1 MNKPGARILAFLNK
15 DVVNPNESK
24 KTAVMTRC
32 TCAVMMLYSIGQFV
46 FMLSQGFFTYAA
58 LPAGIFCIYC
68 IAFYLTYSS
77 HTVLAFYLV
86 ILMMLGW
93 NFISTDLYGW
103 YTGAQYG
110 YGILLVYL
118 FNSSYITLRKK
129 LLQMTVLMAAC
140 SVIFTL
146 GILGKPVFLLSRSQT
161 VMQEFMNMLAMF
173 SSIAL
178 ITTIFSH
185 ETLDSE
191 RKLINYNKEMTHQAE
206 TDALTGLMN
215 RRAGEKYFEQ
225 IRRAAMRD
233 GFFVNVVMGDI
244 DFFKKVNDTYGHD
257 AGDEVLKALAAQFK
271 EFMEGKGAAI
281 RWGGE
286 EFLFVLVDMNGD
298 DAYLAM
304 ENLCRQIGKLPIR
317 AADQE
322 LHVTMTFGVEECG
335 REQTMEDVLEAA
347 DRKLYM
353 GKARGRNQVVM

>member
-1 MNKPGARILAFLNK
+1 MSIWSRLTAFINK

-32 TCAVMMLYSIGQFV
+32 VCAVMMLYAIGQTV
-46 FMLSQGFFTYAA
+46 FMLLNGYYAYAA
-58 LPAGIFCIYC
+58 FPAGVFFIYG
-68 IAFYLTYSS
+68 IALYLTYSS

-86 ILMMLGW
+86 LLMMVSW
-93 NFISTDLYGW
+93 MFVSTDLYGW
-103 YTGAQYG
+103 YTGAQYAI
-110 YGILLVYL
+110 GILLVYI
-118 FNSSYITLRKK
+118 FNSSYLTLRKK
-129 LLQMTVLMAAC
+129 LILMALLMGIGI
-140 SVIFTL
+140 VIFGL
-146 GILGKPVFLLSRSQT
+146 GMVGKPVYLLSLSQN
-161 VMQEFMNMLAMF
+161 VFQECMNMLATF

-185 ETLDSE
+185 SQLESE

-215 RRAGEKYFEQ
+215 RRAGEKYFEE
-225 IRRAAMRD
+225 IRRRSLRE

-257 AGDEVLKALAAQFK
+257 AGDEVLKALADIFR
-271 EFMEGKGAAI
+271 EFMNDRGEVA

-286 EFLFVLVDMNGD
+286 EFLFVMVGMNGD
-298 DAYLAM
+298 DAFYML
-304 ENLCRQIGKLPIR
+304 ENLCKKIEKQPIL
-317 AADQE
+317 AGEQE
-322 LHVTMTFGVEECG
+322 LHVTMTFGIEECG
-335 REQTMEDVLEAA
+335 REQSMEDALEAA